1 MAVFVSKCKLTKNN
15 LVFSHA
21 LLKKLSYDVD
31 SIFDAPESDPS
42 DNSFRMLVQVY
53 IIVPFYFNNSQY
65 LNFLNPKLS
74 YQILAPF
81 IDLLPSVQ
89 SVVLGVV
96 CVLDWGSDFW

>member
-1 MAVFVSKCKLTKNN
+1 MSKCKLTKNN

-31 SIFDAPESDPS
+31 SIFDAPESDPLKTHLGCWCKS
-42 DNSFRMLVQVY
+42 V
-53 IIVPFYFNNSQY
+53 IPFYYNNSQY